1 MQIALI
7 DPFFLTR
14 SSPPNWALGQLEAAL
29 LEQGHTV
36 RIVDFQ
42 CATEKFSSLAAFR
55 RREDLFIS
63 EAAEIA
69 ANSDLTYF
77 TTSFGIPQKPTPIL
91 ARIIQVLTR
100 IGAHRFKGPIF
111 IGGAQIDYLTV
122 HGGNP
127 FDIIGPCADLVSAM
141 LPSDAQFMSCVA
153 AVQARRPMD
162 MFSGIWRRHEGKVS
176 RMGATPAWPNEALR
190 RPQWTGWNLK
200 NYPNYRAVLT
210 SLGCRYGCSFCFES
224 KQSFQPLDLR
234 MLMRAYVESGITQLA
249 IEDSTLFGAHTL
261 EAVIRHFDSLDAPVR
276 FTCYALVPEVCKA
289 SDSDLAQLR
298 QLGLES
304 VILGIETPDDQ
315 TLRTYRKSVTPARAK
330 LAIDKLHDA
339 GISAQGCMMVGIPG
353 VDIERTFQT
362 FDYARGLALDVSRW
376 HVFQPE
382 FAAMPQDIQTP
393 SPVSLENFARIDVN
407 LPDHLL
413 PELMTD
419 APVEVLLEEHFLMRS
434 IPHVNDIPDHLS
446 QVRYAAGYTL
456 GELYQRIL
464 SELKGSQRS
473 FNEEDYYGILDAR
486 ASGPGN
492 VQV

>member
-7 DPFFLTR
+7 DPYFLTS

-42 CATEKFSSLAAFR
+42 CGREKFGSLAAFR
-55 RREDLFIS
+55 GREDLFIS

-69 ANSDLTYF
+69 DNSDLTYF

-100 IGAHRFKGPIF
+100 IGANRSKGPVF
-111 IGGAQIDYLTV
+111 VGGAQVDYITA

-127 FDIIGPCADLVSAM
+127 FEIVGGSANLVSAF
-141 LPSDAQFMSCVA
+141 LPSDAQLMSCVA
-153 AVQARRPMD
+153 SVQARRPLEMS
-162 MFSGIWRRHEGKVS
+162 SGIWRRHGGQAS
-176 RMGATPAWPNEALR
+176 RIGATPAWPNEVLR
-190 RPQWTGWNLK
+190 RPEWRGWNLEK
-200 NYPNYRAVLT
+200 YPNYRAVLT

-224 KQSFQPLDLR
+224 KQSFQPLDLG
-234 MLMRAYVESGITQLA
+234 MLLGAYVESGITQLA

-261 EAVIRHFDSLDAPVR
+261 EAVIRNLDRLDSSVR
-276 FTCYALVPEVCKA
+276 FTCYALVLEVCKA
-289 SDSDLAQLR
+289 SNSDLEQMR

-330 LAIDKLHDA
+330 IAIDKLHAA

-353 VDIERTFQT
+353 VDSNRTFQT
-362 FDYARGLALDVSRW
+362 FEYARGLELDVSRW

-382 FAAMPQDIQTP
+382 FAAIPQDIQTP
-393 SPVSLENFARIDVN
+393 APASLKNFALIDVS

-413 PELMTD
+413 PELMKD
-419 APVEVLLEEHFLMRS
+419 APIELLLEEHFLMRS
-434 IPHVNDIPDHLS
+434 IPHVKDIPDHLS

-456 GELYQRIL
+456 FNLYQRIL
-464 SELKGSQRS
+464 SELKGSQGS
-473 FNEEDYYGILDAR
+473 FNEEDYYGILDAQV
-486 ASGPGN
+486 SGPGN
-492 VQV
+492 VRV